1 VNVPAPATTY
11 FAGAL
16 RAIRAADPAAG
27 RVALLWGTTGFGR
40 EVAEGAAATCRA
52 LGLEL
57 AATPYAPGG
66 VAPACAAVPPGEVL
80 LVVGPFADELAAA
93 RRLLGRPWRAAAFV
107 GAGVE
112 EVLAPL
118 GAAREGLLGP
128 AQWVERVAAAPDE
141 GPDAAWFGAAFR
153 AATGAAP
160 PYPAAAAFAAG
171 VLAARCL
178 REAGGAQDAAVLAA
192 ASRLAARTLFGGF
205 RLDPA
210 TGLQVGHEVLTV
222 QWQAGVRR
230 VVWPP
235 GAAERPLLPL
245 RPPRA

>member
-1 VNVPAPATTY
+1 M
-11 FAGAL
+11 
-16 RAIRAADPAAG
+16 
-27 RVALLWGTTGFGR
+27 
-40 EVAEGAAATCRA
+40 
-52 LGLEL
+52 
-57 AATPYAPGG
+57 
-66 VAPACAAVPPGEVL
+66 L

-93 RRLLGRPWRAAAFV
+93 RRLLARPWRAAAFV

-153 AATGAAP
+153 EATGAAP

-178 REAGGAQDAAVLAA
+178 REAGSAQDAAVRAA
-192 ASRLAARTLFGGF
+192 ADRLAARTLFGAF

-235 GAAERPLLPL
+235 GRAERPLLPL
-245 RPPRA
+245 RP